1 MRWKSSLLVM
11 ALIVGGSG
19 IGDAE
24 GMNPFDELKQN
35 LFAGKR
41 TTSVL
46 RLEKCEQIS
55 GETFKSKNIV
65 GGFVIDAFMN
75 LPEPQQAIVYS
86 HTHQTVAMDG
96 KPVFEFIRYR
106 VQSDKTAT
114 VSMKTFSAKTHEE
127 IGKGKAFKCW
137 LGGGLSFAYQP
148 SN

>member
-1 MRWKSSLLVM
+1 MRWKLSLLVM

-24 GMNPFDELKQN
+24 GMNPLDELKHN

-46 RLEKCEQIS
+46 RLGKCDQIS
-55 GETFKSKNIV
+55 GETLK
-65 GGFVIDAFMN
+65 
-75 LPEPQQAIVYS
+75 PQQAIVYS

-114 VSMKTFSAKTHEE
+114 ISMKTFSAKTHEE
-127 IGKGKAFKCW
+127 IGMGKAFKCW
-137 LGGGLSFAYQP
+137 LGDGLSFAYQP